1 MFQGF
6 ACMIAGD
13 HRSFVF
19 GDELFRHV
27 LVFWLPFKAYMEHSA
42 LCSIL
47 ECYDVEYIAFKGLQY
62 LYSTPTKKIWSW
74 MWRLFF
80 VAWFMIDNWITNA
93 LHTKLTFFP
102 IISWDLNVIERYK
115 NSNTLNEM
123 QSIFIGLLILIKGNV
138 ARELLEYAYWNEI
151 DCKAR
156 TRTSGAIVWTCSKLG
171 RLNTRLYQ
179 GFPTHCACLIEC
191 RTMKF
196 Q

>member
-13 HRSFVF
+13 HRGFVF

-47 ECYDVEYIAFKGLQY
+47 ECYDGELIAFKGLQY
-62 LYSTPTKKIWSW
+62 LYSTPTKKKWSW

-80 VAWFMIDNWITNA
+80 VAWFMIDNWITNV

-102 IISWDLNVIERYK
+102 IFSWDLNVIERYK

-138 ARELLEYAYWNEI
+138 ARDGCYVVCVRICTLEWNRCAKPAPELVEPSYGL
-151 DCKAR
+151 
-156 TRTSGAIVWTCSKLG
+156 V
-171 RLNTRLYQ
+171 LNW
-179 GFPTHCACLIEC
+179 GG
-191 RTMKF
+191 
-196 Q
+196 

>member
-1 MFQGF
+1 MFQGS

-27 LVFWLPFKAYMEHSA
+27 LVLWLPFKAYMEHSA

-62 LYSTPTKKIWSW
+62 LYSTPTKKKWSW

-80 VAWFMIDNWITNA
+80 VAWFMIDNWITNV
-93 LHTKLTFFP
+93 LYTKLTFFP
-102 IISWDLNVIERYK
+102 HLLMGFKCHWKIQ

-171 RLNTRLYQ
+171 RLNTRL
-179 GFPTHCACLIEC
+179 PTHCACLIEC